1 VFGTAQ
7 RPITSRRG
15 LYKAL
20 QDNNWIMII
29 VFLKILEK
37 QIWNLALIPSPSAL
51 PSPGNDANFASP
63 LQ

>member
-1 VFGTAQ
+1 VIGTAQ
-7 RPITSRRG
+7 RPITASRG
-15 LYKAL
+15 LDKAL
-20 QDNNWIMII
+20 QDSHWIVIT

-51 PSPGNDANFASP
+51 PSPGNDANFASL

>member
-1 VFGTAQ
+1 M
-7 RPITSRRG
+7 IT
-15 LYKAL
+15 
-20 QDNNWIMII
+20 